1 MKLLGSIEK
10 RIVKDKN
17 GENVP
22 QSEITE
28 VVLLIH
34 SSLVNNIYKQ
44 DHGVLVDLSPPIE
57 PPPLIGPPQH
67 FQTTRLS
74 SIPSFGQSSLKG
86 KVCLPKKQEQSNN
99 GPPLKN

>member
-57 PPPLIGPPQH
+57 PPPPHRP
-67 FQTTRLS
+67 S
-74 SIPSFGQSSLKG
+74 STF
-86 KVCLPKKQEQSNN
+86 SNHQVI
-99 GPPLKN
+99 LHSQFWSIQLER